1 MAVVQPPDQLEEL
14 ERVDEILLQELQRM
28 DELLL
33 EELERVDEMLLR
45 IVAAIDQLPV
55 RIAST
60 IRRKQLGSVSGNGT
74 RAAEPARSRAST
86 RPFDPYGEDEA
97 EGLSGDKGVEVEA
110 EEDKKSAARQ
120 VARKVQS
127 WVAAYGPDR
136 EALRF
141 ATLSLAVACIATA
154 IAVVALIVA
163 VLH

>member
-1 MAVVQPPDQLEEL
+1 MAVMQPPDQLQEL
-14 ERVDEILLQELQRM
+14 EHVDEILLRELRRV

-86 RPFDPYGEDEA
+86 RRFDPYGED
-97 EGLSGDKGVEVEA
+97 
-110 EEDKKSAARQ
+110 EDKKSAARQ

-141 ATLSLAVACIATA
+141 ATLSLAAALLATA
-154 IAVVALIVA
+154 IAAVGLIVA

>member
-1 MAVVQPPDQLEEL
+1 MAVMQPPDQLQEL
-14 ERVDEILLQELQRM
+14 EHVDEILLQELQRV
-28 DELLL
+28 DEILL

-45 IVAAIDQLPV
+45 IVAAIDQLPE

-86 RPFDPYGEDEA
+86 RPFDPYGEDE
-97 EGLSGDKGVEVEA
+97 VEVEA
-110 EEDKKSAARQ
+110 AEEKKSAARQ
-120 VARKVQS
+120 MARKVQS
-127 WVAAYGPDR
+127 WVAAYAPDR

-141 ATLSLAVACIATA
+141 ATLSLAAALLATA
-154 IAVVALIVA
+154 IAAVGLIVA

>member
-1 MAVVQPPDQLEEL
+1 MAVLQPPDQLEEL
-14 ERVDEILLQELQRM
+14 EHVDEILLQELQRM

-86 RPFDPYGEDEA
+86 RPFDPYGEE
-97 EGLSGDKGVEVEA
+97 EVEIEA
-110 EEDKKSAARQ
+110 AEDKESAARQ

-141 ATLSLAVACIATA
+141 ATLSLAVACLATA